1 MKSLSLFN
9 ALAVDEAP
17 LSLKIEGSDLEV
29 RMGFRHSGIC
39 NNNDLLAHQKDFIS
53 SDAIGNGAIF
63 TCAGLSFALIWRNL
77 FIINYFEKNSANAIS
92 SQYDVQFMKIVAS
105 ETSAKVIIKKQ
116 VFRSEDNFY

>member
-1 MKSLSLFN
+1 MKSLSLYN
-9 ALAVDEAP
+9 ALAVDEPP

-53 SDAIGNGAIF
+53 SDDIGNGAIF
-63 TCAGLSFALIWRNL
+63 TCAGLSFALIWCNL
-77 FIINYFEKNSANAIS
+77 FIINYFEKNSANAIP